1 MKMNIRGSSFRDC
14 AAQGRNAGQ
23 ATDNAAGHSHSIVK
37 CKRTVRVSDFF
48 KTDEHVRLQQMMKFI
63 RFKINLNKFVY
74 LNGDNGNARQ
84 GQ

>member
-1 MKMNIRGSSFRDC
+1 MNIRGSSFRDC

-23 ATDNAAGHSHSIVK
+23 TTDNAAGHGHSIVK
-37 CKRTVRVSDFF
+37 CKRTVRVSDGIF

-63 RFKINLNKFVY
+63 RFKIKEKRKFLY